1 MFRFLF
7 IAALVVGVIC
17 WFKSVSNIRK
27 HFAEKKAKK
36 ANEVNTAE

>member
-17 WFKSVSNIRK
+17 WFKSVSNIRN
-27 HFAEKKAKK
+27 HLAEKKKKK
-36 ANEVNTAE
+36 ANEVNNVD